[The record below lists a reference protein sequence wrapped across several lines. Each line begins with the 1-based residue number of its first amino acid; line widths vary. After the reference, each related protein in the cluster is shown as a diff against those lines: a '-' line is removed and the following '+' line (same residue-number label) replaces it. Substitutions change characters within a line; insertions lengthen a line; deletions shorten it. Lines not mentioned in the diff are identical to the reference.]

1 VFLADVIDPRL
12 QLDADLQWRGCSY
25 HIRPIEFF
33 ESLAQQFSLSV
44 QRRGTLLDYGYPD
57 KINLSAN
64 TLLEFRKL
72 GSPPLQLQLDDASS
86 DCNSAPRDDALLV
99 AG

>member
-1 VFLADVIDPRL
+1 MK
-12 QLDADLQWRGCSY
+12 WRGFSY
-25 HIRPIEFF
+25 HIRPIEFY
-33 ESLAQQFSLSV
+33 ELIAQQFSLSV

-72 GSPPLQLQLDDASS
+72 GSPPLQPQLDAAAS
-86 DCNSAPRDDALLV
+86 DCNSTARRDTVLV